1 MITFDCM
8 KKIKDG
14 RPPIIESVTDTDSGI
29 VYEYS
34 DFCFVKNQYG
44 YTVARYVKTKYGK
57 NEYDEGWDDSPS
69 RHPLSEDDEYYV
81 LSKNC
86 SPIFSFHC
94 CVGKNYLDYVEENN
108 DIAKEFYEKYEPI
121 EAFDEK
127 SMYCFMKER
136 KRIPPA

>member
-44 YTVARYVKTKYGK
+44 YTVARYVRGKYG
-57 NEYDEGWDDSPS
+57 EDGEDVLFIEDPESGDSCELVLASDWQGWSAGTTRDEIW
-69 RHPLSEDDEYYV
+69 RWFNQHY
-81 LSKNC
+81 SK
-86 SPIFSFHC
+86 
-94 CVGKNYLDYVEENN
+94 GLGGLL
-108 DIAKEFYEKYEPI
+108 
-121 EAFDEK
+121 
-127 SMYCFMKER
+127 
-136 KRIPPA
+136 

>member
-44 YTVARYVKTKYGK
+44 YTVARYVRGKYG
-57 NEYDEGWDDSPS
+57 EDGYDEGWNDSPS

-121 EAFDEK
+121 EAFDGR
-127 SMYCFMKER
+127 SMCCFMRER
-136 KRIPPA
+136 KEPL